1 MLKILT
7 NNIKEVGYDIK
18 DEAKLSAIFGIGNG
32 YFGIRGSFEEFG
44 DVFVQGCYIRGAF
57 DEIIEIPATF
67 ADNIYMKKYYFDVQK
82 LKTFEYQ
89 DSCINLFDPTTIKIY
104 VNGKMF
110 LPWEGK
116 IIKWERYI
124 DFKTGGLI
132 RKVIWD
138 DGKGNQSEFHFERY
152 CSFANNHLFFQKVS
166 ITKLNHNLDMVID
179 MGIDT
184 LVKTNGQHKSKIVY
198 INNTKD
204 NVDLIANLGHKY
216 NMNVA
221 LSSKN
226 FVNNCEFIKTLE
238 NNKVYSSAYMM
249 KSKSAELFKVVC
261 VYLNIDGVEDILS
274 SCKNDLEG
282 ISYQNI
288 YLNHIK
294 AYKKSFD
301 KINVKIEGNNKINIL
316 LKYANYQTLIGFDRY
331 DSIHSLSAKNLTA
344 EKYNQFVWW
353 DAEIFQLPFLI
364 YNFPKAARSC
374 LEYRYRCL
382 NKAKEN
388 AKNNGYKGAQYAFCS
403 SVYGDEKVWEYA
415 RHPFLQIHISS
426 DVAYGIYNYY
436 RATKD
441 RQFMLSMGMEMI
453 IEILKFFYS
462 RCKLKD
468 GYLNLYGVTGTDE
481 HHPYVNNNAYTNYE
495 VKYISDKTLNMISE
509 LNYSIS
515 LDDLNLINQLSK
527 LMYLPKP
534 NRNGIIP
541 QFDGYLDLKP
551 YLPLAGNGAAK
562 GFQMKA
568 SGLYNES
575 QIIKQPDVMNLF
587 TYVDVELDEKLYKKN
602 WKYYEKMCEASSSLT
617 FPVHTI
623 CAIDNHEF
631 QKFEKLLIDTLTID
645 ISDIHNCAYQGVHA
659 GCLAG
664 GWFAIF
670 RGVFGIKP
678 FDDGLIINPKS
689 IPSFK
694 KVKIN
699 FEYKNVQFSITIE
712 KDKATLISKN
722 DANMI
727 IINKG
732 HKMFH
737 HKVSILKI

>member
-344 EKYNQFVWW
+344 EKYNQFVWVPVK
-353 DAEIFQLPFLI
+353 DINSMSQCMIADGECDLQLQSDGTLKCVTHESSNIVGKLWVTSVGGSFGDENNS
-364 YNFPKAARSC
+364 YNANDGLREPAIVTDNNMGTGTGYDGKNYEEAGYTSASNM
-374 LEYRYRCL
+374 LEDFKKQY
-382 NKAKEN
+382 KIMSASV
-388 AKNNGYKGAQYAFCS
+388 AKNGGFYIGRYEMSLSTANSDSPGTNGKPSSKAGVMPTSAENSATSMWYGLYRTAKTYTVEEDSVVSSMVWGSQYDAMLNWVKNGNGLDAS
-403 SVYGDEKVWEYA
+403 KVTDNSGIGNNGTSTVSTTGNSVY
-415 RHPFLQIHISS
+415 S
-426 DVAYGIYNYY
+426 DDKI
-436 RATKD
+436 
-441 RQFMLSMGMEMI
+441 
-453 IEILKFFYS
+453 
-462 RCKLKD
+462 
-468 GYLNLYGVTGTDE
+468 
-481 HHPYVNNNAYTNYE
+481 NN
-495 VKYISDKTLNMISE
+495 IRD
-509 LNYSIS
+509 
-515 LDDLNLINQLSK
+515 
-527 LMYLPKP
+527 
-534 NRNGIIP
+534 
-541 QFDGYLDLKP
+541 
-551 YLPLAGNGAAK
+551 LAGN
-562 GFQMKA
+562 
-568 SGLYNES
+568 LYEWTLEAYS
-575 QIIKQPDVMNLF
+575 TSYRII
-587 TYVDVELDEKLYKKN
+587 
-602 WKYYEKMCEASSSLT
+602 
-617 FPVHTI
+617 
-623 CAIDNHEF
+623 
-631 QKFEKLLIDTLTID
+631 
-645 ISDIHNCAYQGVHA
+645 
-659 GCLAG
+659 
-664 GWFAIF
+664 
-670 RGVFGIKP
+670 RGR
-678 FDDGLIINPKS
+678 
-689 IPSFK
+689 
-694 KVKIN
+694 
-699 FEYKNVQFSITIE
+699 
-712 KDKATLISKN
+712 
-722 DANMI
+722 
-727 IINKG
+727 
-732 HKMFH
+732 
-737 HKVSILKI
+737 